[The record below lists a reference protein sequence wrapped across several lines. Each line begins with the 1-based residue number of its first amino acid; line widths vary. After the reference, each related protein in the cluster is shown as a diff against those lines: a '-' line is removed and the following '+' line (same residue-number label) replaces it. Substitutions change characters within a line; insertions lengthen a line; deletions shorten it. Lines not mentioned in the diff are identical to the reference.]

1 MYTVND
7 RFMKFHFCLI
17 RWVGKTSRK
26 LYCGF
31 VLLWF
36 LQIVMAILVLQ
47 VDRVDD
53 VLMCESLTPIV
64 VGFTEI
70 DCRALSLCLKY
81 VHYTQVWTVFQL
93 LMILCP
99 SFKA

>member
-1 MYTVND
+1 MGYIYAGYTSMYTVND

-64 VGFTEI
+64 VGFT
-70 DCRALSLCLKY
+70 
-81 VHYTQVWTVFQL
+81 
-93 LMILCP
+93 
-99 SFKA
+99 